1 MTKIDN
7 SSADERNWKSVFH
20 RFLLRGL
27 DLLPSRELVIWDK
40 YYSAVWKRDK
50 FGGWLEGADRL
61 PSIRLTQLLNV
72 ERQKI
77 ALIRNVENFLQGLP
91 SNNVLLWGGRGTGK
105 SSMILSLLPEFS
117 ERGLRLLEVKKDGLE
132 DLPEIL
138 RSVNQEPYKFIV
150 YLDDL
155 SFDIGDSS
163 YKVLKSHLEG
173 STVEQDQNIMFCATS
188 NRRHLL
194 PEYGSDNQ
202 ATGIIENELHE
213 SEVVEEKI
221 SLSDRF
227 GLWLSF
233 HPFRQEA
240 FLDIVTYWISELSR
254 HDFAKVGSV
263 SSFAKSDYEQ
273 EALAWARSRGNRS
286 GRTAKQFA
294 IDWLGRS

>member
-1 MTKIDN
+1 MTNLDR
-7 SSADERNWKSVFH
+7 SSPDEMDWKSVLP
-20 RFLLRGL
+20 RFLVRGL
-27 DLLPSRELVIWDK
+27 NLLPTRDPVIWEK

-50 FGGWLEGADRL
+50 FGGWLESADRL
-61 PSIRLTQLLNV
+61 PSNRLNQLLNV
-72 ERQKI
+72 DRQKT
-77 ALIRNVENFLQGLP
+77 ALVRNVDNFLQGLP

-105 SSMILSLLPEFS
+105 SSMILSLLAEFL

-132 DLPEIL
+132 DLSEIL
-138 RSVNQEPYKFIV
+138 RSVSHEPYKFII

-155 SFDIGDSS
+155 SFDSGDGS

-202 ATGIIENELHE
+202 ATRIIENELHE

-240 FLDIVTYWISELSR
+240 FLDIVTYWINELSR
-254 HDFAKVGSV
+254 HDYGRVRSV
-263 SSFAKSDYEQ
+263 SSFSKSDYEQ

>member
-1 MTKIDN
+1 M
-7 SSADERNWKSVFH
+7 
-20 RFLLRGL
+20 
-27 DLLPSRELVIWDK
+27 
-40 YYSAVWKRDK
+40 
-50 FGGWLEGADRL
+50 
-61 PSIRLTQLLNV
+61 
-72 ERQKI
+72 
-77 ALIRNVENFLQGLP
+77 
-91 SNNVLLWGGRGTGK
+91 
-105 SSMILSLLPEFS
+105 
-117 ERGLRLLEVKKDGLE
+117 
-132 DLPEIL
+132 IL
-138 RSVNQEPYKFIV
+138 RSVSHEPYKFII

-155 SFDIGDSS
+155 SFDSGDGS

-202 ATGIIENELHE
+202 ATRIIENELHE

-240 FLDIVTYWISELSR
+240 FLDIVTYWINELSR
-254 HDFAKVGSV
+254 HDFVRVRSL